1 MSKKATPNDTMDVK
15 RMKLD
20 DGTEVITLCISQSD
34 EAPSQDVILF
44 EVHIIWM
51 LNWIYFLGNKSRF

>member
-1 MSKKATPNDTMDVK
+1 
-15 RMKLD
+15 MKLD

-44 EVHIIWM
+44 EVHMIWM
-51 LNWIYFLGNKSRF
+51 LN